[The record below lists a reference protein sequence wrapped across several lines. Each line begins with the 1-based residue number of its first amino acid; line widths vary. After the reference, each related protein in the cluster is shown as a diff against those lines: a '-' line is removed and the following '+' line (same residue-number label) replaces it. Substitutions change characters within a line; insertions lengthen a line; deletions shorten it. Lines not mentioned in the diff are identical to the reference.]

1 MGGEDMSDVNAT
13 IKAVDEAMDI
23 MDEVSKE
30 IHDLKAHVCFDI
42 NEMIAAV
49 EREKWRS
56 EEREENRNQSETL
69 GELCYECKKWG
80 EELTEEWTG
89 LCMSLADLADDAKH
103 VLGEYMRKLNKI
115 SRTTEPAQGCI
126 GRPGSEY
133 YVVVV
138 DSRKYPQ
145 TAEHIKRAQKMGF
158 SEYVTLDRN
167 GTDERR
173 KKSLKN
179 VERNS
184 WFDRDEWPMAVFRE
198 GGAGANVVH
207 LEDKDNR
214 GAGSSIGW
222 QMRKIPDGARV
233 RIRVI

>member
-1 MGGEDMSDVNAT
+1 MGGGAMSDANAT

-30 IHDLKAHVCFDI
+30 IHEVKAHICFDI
-42 NEMIAAV
+42 NERIAAA

-56 EEREENRNQSETL
+56 EEWEENRNQTEAH

-80 EELTEEWTG
+80 EELTEEWTE
-89 LCMSLADLADDAKH
+89 LCMSMADLADNAKH
-103 VLGEYMRKLNKI
+103 VMGAYMGKLNKI
-115 SRTTEPAQGCI
+115 SRTTEPAQVCI

-173 KKSLKN
+173 KSPLRMWKGIAGLTATSGQWLYSVK
-179 VERNS
+179 
-184 WFDRDEWPMAVFRE
+184 AVP
-198 GGAGANVVH
+198 V
-207 LEDKDNR
+207 
-214 GAGSSIGW
+214 
-222 QMRKIPDGARV
+222 QMWCT
-233 RIRVI
+233 

>member
-1 MGGEDMSDVNAT
+1 MGGGAMSDANAT

-30 IHDLKAHVCFDI
+30 IHDLKAHICFDI
-42 NEMIAAV
+42 NELIAAV

-56 EEREENRNQSETL
+56 EEWEENRNQSEAL

-89 LCMSLADLADDAKH
+89 LCMSLADLADNAKH
-103 VLGEYMRKLNKI
+103 VMGEYMRKLNKI

-173 KKSLKN
+173 KNPLRMWKGIAGLTATSGQWLYFGK
-179 VERNS
+179 
-184 WFDRDEWPMAVFRE
+184 AVPVQMWCTWKTKTTAVPARQS
-198 GGAGANVVH
+198 AG
-207 LEDKDNR
+207 R
-214 GAGSSIGW
+214 
-222 QMRKIPDGARV
+222 
-233 RIRVI
+233 

>member
-1 MGGEDMSDVNAT
+1 
-13 IKAVDEAMDI
+13 
-23 MDEVSKE
+23 
-30 IHDLKAHVCFDI
+30 
-42 NEMIAAV
+42 
-49 EREKWRS
+49 
-56 EEREENRNQSETL
+56 
-69 GELCYECKKWG
+69 
-80 EELTEEWTG
+80 
-89 LCMSLADLADDAKH
+89 
-103 VLGEYMRKLNKI
+103 
-115 SRTTEPAQGCI
+115 
-126 GRPGSEY
+126 
-133 YVVVV
+133 
-138 DSRKYPQ
+138 
-145 TAEHIKRAQKMGF
+145 MGF

-167 GTDERR
+167 GIDERR

-179 VERNS
+179 VDRNRIDERRKKSLKNVDRNS

>member
-1 MGGEDMSDVNAT
+1 MGGGAMSDANAT

-30 IHDLKAHVCFDI
+30 IHDLKAHICFDI
-42 NEMIAAV
+42 NELIAAV

-56 EEREENRNQSETL
+56 EEWEENRNQSEAL

-89 LCMSLADLADDAKH
+89 LCMSLADLADNAKH
-103 VLGEYMRKLNKI
+103 VMGEYMRKLNKI
-115 SRTTEPAQGCI
+115 SRTTEPTQGCI

-173 KKSLKN
+173 KNPLRMWKGIAGLTATSGQWLYSVK
-179 VERNS
+179 
-184 WFDRDEWPMAVFRE
+184 AVP
-198 GGAGANVVH
+198 V
-207 LEDKDNR
+207 
-214 GAGSSIGW
+214 
-222 QMRKIPDGARV
+222 QMWCT
-233 RIRVI
+233 